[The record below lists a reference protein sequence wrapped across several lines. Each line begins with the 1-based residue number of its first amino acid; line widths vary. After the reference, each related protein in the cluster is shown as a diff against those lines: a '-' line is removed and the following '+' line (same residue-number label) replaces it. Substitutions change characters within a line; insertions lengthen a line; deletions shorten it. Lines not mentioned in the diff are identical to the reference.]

1 MITVPLFLLGIVA
14 DHWFR
19 VAGNADEALRL
30 IGQCTG
36 LDLGGYGITAN
47 DCSTL
52 RLVLQVC
59 LLDDAPPFCRALSS
73 PRLLSISTP
82 TAKSPLW
89 T

>member
-1 MITVPLFLLGIVA
+1 MITVSSFLLGIVA

-19 VAGNADEALRL
+19 VAGNADEALQL

-36 LDLGGYGITAN
+36 LDLALRGITAN

-59 LLDDAPPFCRALSS
+59 LLDDAFLSFVEALSS

-82 TAKSPLW
+82 TAKSPL
-89 T
+89 